1 MQWLQQKKSN
11 IKSVDEHANGND
23 ETDEFDFLT
32 DQEIPS
38 LVELS
43 LLFEVFHITRKL
55 EIAKLKLLILLLP
68 RYKPPTYKPPPFIQ
82 AHQKGPLN
90 CKSPCGYTRGFTLIS
105 LN

>member
-1 MQWLQQKKSN
+1 M
-11 IKSVDEHANGND
+11 DEHANGNN

-68 RYKPPTYKPPPFIQ
+68 RV
-82 AHQKGPLN
+82 
-90 CKSPCGYTRGFTLIS
+90 
-105 LN
+105 